1 LKEGRKYIL
10 GIVVDG
16 SQYQYLSLGSIFSAL
31 KATGHFQ
38 NRPSFHE
45 IRIVCD
51 DKVHSDWKN
60 FVQFIFPKTTFLSP
74 SKFWENEIFPSM
86 RSGSK
91 ATYWK
96 FQLIESLQEEEILIY
111 LDSDAFFLKECNLED
126 LSYRL
131 VANENY
137 SVLGVP
143 SPRPNHERFPA
154 LSLDNAYGYIN
165 AGFYLARFVN
175 FKLESL
181 LNDTKELV
189 SIDPKFLV
197 WHDQDL
203 LNFHFKKKIGY
214 LPYSYNSSTGIL
226 NATFYSDTNLNHFIL
241 KEAAFPVIAHAS
253 GGVLLNLASPYPYR
267 GYILSIFNEML
278 NSGNFE
284 KFPEIRNEVEKMKN
298 KIDQSRLIK
307 LRIKILI
314 LLGWTGGYHP
324 FLIRR
329 RWHWLNV
336 LKYLQRRIISAITGV

>member
-1 LKEGRKYIL
+1 MKDRKYIL
-10 GIVVDG
+10 GGVVDG
-16 SQYQYLSLGSIFSAL
+16 TLYQYLALVSIFSAL
-31 KATGHFQ
+31 KATGQFQ
-38 NRPSFHE
+38 NKPALHE

-51 DKVHSDWKN
+51 DKIHKDWKS
-60 FVQFIFPKTTFLSP
+60 FVQLLFPKTTFFSP
-74 SKFWENEIFPSM
+74 SKFWENETFPPM
-86 RSGSK
+86 GVDSK

-96 FQLIESLQEEEILIY
+96 FQLIESLQEDEILIY
-111 LDSDAFFLKECNLED
+111 LDSDAFFLKECNLKD

-131 VANENY
+131 VANKNY

-165 AGFYLARFVN
+165 AGFYLTKCTN

-181 LNDTKELV
+181 LSDTKELV
-189 SIDPKFLV
+189 SIDPHFLA

-226 NATFYSDTNLNHFIL
+226 KATFYSDKNLNHFTL
-241 KEAAFPVIAHAS
+241 KEVAFPVIAHAS

-267 GYILSIFNEML
+267 GYILSIFNDML
-278 NSGNFE
+278 SSGIFE
-284 KFPEIRNEVEKMKN
+284 KFPEIRIEVEKLKN

-307 LRIKILI
+307 LRIQILI
-314 LLGWTGGYHP
+314 FFGWTAGYHP
-324 FLIRR
+324 VLIRSR
-329 RWHWLNV
+329 FHWLNIFKG
-336 LKYLQRRIISAITGV
+336 LKRRITRAITGI